1 MYYSD
6 YMNPNT
12 YCLWHCNNNLYV
24 NNVTVLNV
32 VYDGGQQRL
41 HHGHQ
46 HHLGGGGR
54 GKQNDPQQ
62 LRHRGR
68 RRGHHRG
75 GGQHHH
81 NSEQVDTL
89 HNIDSLLFSFP
100 IYRES
105 LRLTHGARKSFV
117 LAFSQDLG
125 SGVRLVNV
133 EWRYDHDID
142 LLDPLKVCVLLL
154 CSDSV
159 YMQNVSITSISLQ
172 STRRI
177 FIPNK
182 SAINNSGALTTT
194 AGSSKSSLML

>member
-1 MYYSD
+1 MYFMMEAIRGCCIMIINMVEANK
-6 YMNPNT
+6 MNHSSCAIIEAVIAAT
-12 YCLWHCNNNLYV
+12 EVIIEVANNNNAITIIPSRWTHV
-24 NNVTVLNV
+24 
-32 VYDGGQQRL
+32 
-41 HHGHQ
+41 
-46 HHLGGGGR
+46 
-54 GKQNDPQQ
+54 
-62 LRHRGR
+62 
-68 RRGHHRG
+68 
-75 GGQHHH
+75 
-81 NSEQVDTL
+81 

-100 IYRES
+100 ISRES

-172 STRRI
+172 SSRRI

-182 SAINNSGALTTT
+182 SSAINSSGALTTT
-194 AGSSKSSLML
+194 AAAGSSKSSLML